1 MPLTWRVK
9 LSWRFIACACLF
21 DRETEKAGMKG
32 RDSVPSAAMAEE
44 VMVQLTELL
53 KEVEREQEL

>member
-1 MPLTWRVK
+1 MEGETLLEVHCMR
-9 LSWRFIACACLF
+9 LSL

-32 RDSVPSAAMAEE
+32 RDSVLSVAMAEE